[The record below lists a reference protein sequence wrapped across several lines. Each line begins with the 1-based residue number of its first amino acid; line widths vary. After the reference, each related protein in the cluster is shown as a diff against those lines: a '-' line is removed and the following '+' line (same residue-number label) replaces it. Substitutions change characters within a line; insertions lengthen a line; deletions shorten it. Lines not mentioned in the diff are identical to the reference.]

1 MEEDERVEEDEKEDW
16 DESTKRDREIERYMK
31 KKKAKMQWT
40 VASKGGADEN
50 EN

>member
-1 MEEDERVEEDEKEDW
+1 MRKREREW
-16 DESTKRDREIERYMK
+16 KRMRKRNGMKALREIERYMK